1 MEDKPVD
8 GALHYRLRRTDD
20 LEAFPRLLKKLSA
33 TFDSVRMNLRTCV
46 LWLSLSGTLDEDILL
61 VFHLA
66 CTDVQSV
73 VDMSRVCM
81 RFRRIALSSSR
92 LWVACPLTL
101 DMPSHIIGMI
111 ASRSG
116 SHGIT
121 VRFEAV
127 HSMKPRR
134 MRSLSCLG
142 IDRNGTRLNAHP
154 SGIAG
159 MLFLG
164 DTPSFAKQDSSLTKC
179 HI

>member
-1 MEDKPVD
+1 
-8 GALHYRLRRTDD
+8 
-20 LEAFPRLLKKLSA
+20 
-33 TFDSVRMNLRTCV
+33 MNLRACV
-46 LWLSLSGTLDEDILL
+46 LWLSLSGTPDEDILL

-73 VDMSRVCM
+73 ADISWVCM

-101 DMPSHIIGMI
+101 DMPLHIIGMI

-127 HSMKPRR
+127 HSMKTKANALSK
-134 MRSLSCLG
+134 MFGYRSKWNAFECTPFRDCRGALPGRYTLFCQ
-142 IDRNGTRLNAHP
+142 TRFQSNQMPYLTDAF
-154 SGIAG
+154 G
-159 MLFLG
+159 LY
-164 DTPSFAKQDSSLTKC
+164 DSR
-179 HI
+179 